1 MLCRLFILFP
11 VMLALCLLPGLRPAM
26 ALPSADVCEWAAQQ
40 AAQESGVPVD
50 ILGALTL
57 TETGRRRT
65 PYRRDRA
72 PMTDRRRR
80 VGPVPSSRIER
91 RPEEMTWPK

>member
-50 ILGALTL
+50 IRGALVTTL
-57 TETGRRRT
+57 ISAAATFLPELRN
-65 PYRRDRA
+65 
-72 PMTDRRRR
+72 
-80 VGPVPSSRIER
+80 SRLSEKKKKKS
-91 RPEEMTWPK
+91 PKKLG